1 VTSGDR
7 AQSILAWSYL
17 MHLVTLRLNGDERA
31 LAVEPRRTLL
41 DALRVDLALTG
52 TKKVCDMGDCGACTV
67 LLDGRAV
74 YSCLTLAVDC
84 DDREITTIEGLA
96 HTTPGQ
102 GEAELDPVQ
111 RAFVETD
118 AYQCGFCTP
127 GQIMS
132 ITALLGEQ
140 RAPSEEEIRR
150 AVSGNLCR
158 CGAYQNIVR
167 AGQRAAELYATTT
180 PSTPSVSAPT
190 NGTRS
195 AGAPV
200 GGRR

>member
-1 VTSGDR
+1 
-7 AQSILAWSYL
+7 
-17 MHLVTLRLNGDERA
+17 MHLVSFRLNGDERA

-41 DALRVDLALTG
+41 DALRVDLNLTG

-84 DDREITTIEGLA
+84 EGREVTTIEGLA
-96 HTTPGQ
+96 HGDDPSAGS
-102 GEAELDPVQ
+102 GEGLHPVQ
-111 RAFVETD
+111 RAFVEAD

-132 ITALLGEQ
+132 VTALLAQ
-140 RAPSEEEIRR
+140 QQAPSDEEIRR

-167 AGQRAAELYATTT
+167 AGQRAAELYAART
-180 PSTPSVSAPT
+180 PAASGDGRHT
-190 NGTRS
+190 NGRRKTGT
-195 AGAPV
+195 AT

>member
-1 VTSGDR
+1 
-7 AQSILAWSYL
+7 
-17 MHLVTLRLNGDERA
+17 MHLVSLKINGGERA
-31 LAVEPRRTLL
+31 LAVESRRTLL

-84 DDREITTIEGLA
+84 DGREVTTIEGLA
-96 HTTPGQ
+96 HGDN
-102 GEAELDPVQ
+102 LDPVQ
-111 RAFVETD
+111 QAFVEAD

-132 ITALLGEQ
+132 IRALLSETP
-140 RAPSEEEIRR
+140 APTEDEVRR

-158 CGAYQNIVR
+158 CGAYQNIVK
-167 AGQRAAELYATTT
+167 AGLRAAELADGRA
-180 PSTPSVSAPT
+180 PSSR
-190 NGTRS
+190 NGAGMASSRDAAK
-195 AGAPV
+195 AGA
-200 GGRR
+200 R